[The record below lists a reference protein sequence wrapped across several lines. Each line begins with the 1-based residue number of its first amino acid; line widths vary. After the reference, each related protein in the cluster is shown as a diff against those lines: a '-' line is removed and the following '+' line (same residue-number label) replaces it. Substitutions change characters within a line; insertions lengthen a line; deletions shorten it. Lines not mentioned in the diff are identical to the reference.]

1 MFSRWR
7 RKKIQAQSNTL
18 TTSEDL
24 AQALHAAMQGP
35 AKSGASVTPETA
47 MRQATVYAC
56 VRIIAESIAH
66 LPLAVFRRDGESRT
80 PARDMRVYHLLH
92 DRPNEWQTSYELR
105 ELLAKD
111 IELRGNGYA
120 RIVRNF
126 RGEPDELLYLP
137 ADRVVPQQDER
148 TLAVTYQYARPDGRT
163 VTLRR
168 DEVWH
173 VRGMGNGLAGMD
185 PITCY
190 RETVGDAI
198 AQQEHGSRFFSNGAK
213 PLGLLEV
220 AAGTNIG
227 GPAQTALREDF
238 NSLYAGSENAHRT
251 AVLPGGVSYKPVSI
265 SNENAQFLESRAFTR
280 TEICGL
286 FRVPPHKVGDLSRAT
301 FSNIEHQ
308 ALEFVTDCLLPRLVR
323 WEQAIGRDL
332 LDDPDLFAKF
342 NVSALLRGDFKSR
355 QEGLQ
360 IQRRNGVISA
370 NEWRALEEFNPRTD
384 DGGNAYIVEANMTAD
399 TGRPEDT
406 NDPE

>member
-80 PARDMRVYHLLH
+80 PARDLRVYHLLH

-137 ADRVVPQQDER
+137 ADTVMAQQDSR
-148 TLAVTYQYARPDGRT
+148 TLAVAYQYASPDGRT

-213 PLGLLEV
+213 PLGVLEV

-238 NSLYAGSENAHRT
+238 NTLYAGNENAHRT
-251 AVLPGGVSYKPVSI
+251 AVLPGGVTYKPVSI

>member
-137 ADRVVPQQDER
+137 ADKVAAQQDER

-213 PLGLLEV
+213 PLGVLEV

-238 NSLYAGSENAHRT
+238 NTLYAGNENAHRT
-251 AVLPGGVSYKPVSI
+251 AVLPGGVTYKPVSI

-399 TGRPEDT
+399 TGRPEVT
-406 NDPE
+406 NDP